1 MEGVAIVA
9 GLALI
14 EYWVFLWQCG
24 QARGRFGVPAPATTG
39 HPLYERYY
47 RVQMNTLEQLVLFLP
62 GIVGFAHFVS
72 PGGAVALGLLFI
84 VGRALYARAY
94 VHDPARRGPGFFLTF
109 LANLG
114 LVGGTLVGATLRL
127 L

>member
-9 GLALI
+9 GLALL

-62 GIVGFAHFVS
+62 GMVGFAHFVS
-72 PGGAVALGLLFI
+72 ESGAIALGLLFI

-114 LVGGTLVGATLRL
+114 LVGGTLVGATLHL